1 MIDLI
6 NLLPYSRN
14 KHYVLFLNNGIDALS
29 VHVSERT
36 PELKD
41 AFRDEDYIFLPLAEI
56 EASMTPE
63 MVQYMFPWRGLT
75 VYKGGVEDTFR
86 QVYNVGDKAGLL
98 CINGKET
105 EFYPIEDGTEW
116 SFNDVAEELLLKL
129 NIEAA
134 PAPEAPSPMSKP
146 LREAHGIVFKCT
158 RSKCSAG
165 RELSRELP
173 APARAVEEEPLEPGA
188 QAIVDAWQEFSKRYG
203 ISIEELAR
211 LVNEKVRLSRLVIT
225 HAGTIL
231 LADYGNR
238 EVKMDNLTKA
248 LYFFYLLHPEGVR
261 QKALYDYKDEILKL
275 YLQFNRRDDLDE
287 LRLSVDRL
295 LLDDNRVNVS
305 LSRIKA
311 AFKEVVGD
319 WVAKYY
325 YIDGKAGEARSIKL
339 DRDFV
344 IWEP

>member
-63 MVQYMFPWRGLT
+63 MVQYMFPWRGLA

-98 CINGKET
+98 CINNTQT
-105 EFYPIEDGTEW
+105 EFFPIEDGTEW
-116 SFNDVAEELLLKL
+116 SFNDAAEELLIKL
-129 NIEAA
+129 SIEAV
-134 PAPEAPSPMSKP
+134 PAPEPS
-146 LREAHGIVFKCT
+146 RETPRFVFKCT
-158 RSKCSAG
+158 RAQRSAG
-165 RELSRELP
+165 SELSRSLP
-173 APARAVEEEPLEPGA
+173 APMPEEEPLEPDT
-188 QAIVDAWQEFSKRYG
+188 QAIVDAWQDFSKRYG

-211 LVNEKVRLSRLVIT
+211 LVNEKVRLSKLVIT

-231 LADYGNR
+231 LADYGNC

-261 QKALYDYKDEILKL
+261 QKELYDYKDKILEL

-287 LRLSVDRL
+287 LKLSVDRL

-305 LSRIKA
+305 LSRIKK
-311 AFKEVVGD
+311 AFRDVVGD
-319 WVAKYY
+319 WVAKHYY
-325 YIDGKAGEARSIKL
+325 VDGKAGEARSIKL